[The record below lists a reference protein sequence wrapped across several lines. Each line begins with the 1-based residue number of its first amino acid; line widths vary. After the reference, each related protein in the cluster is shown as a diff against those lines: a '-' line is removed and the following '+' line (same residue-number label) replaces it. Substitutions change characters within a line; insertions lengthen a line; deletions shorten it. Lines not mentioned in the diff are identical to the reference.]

1 MYLSVRECHI
11 YSSVPIIRYH
21 SGPKLDS
28 FPNYSKYLLLSAW
41 CTRWVGCSL
50 LGSNSLD
57 DIIPGRPNQS
67 QKNDLKFLITQLYHI
82 IQLLHEFCKAPL
94 ESAVSDSCLACL
106 PTPGPSVVPVNW
118 LAVTGRS
125 KKCCQSAHCCRLLQA
140 SPDSCLSCLWSSVC
154 LLAAREVG
162 WVGGASFGWWVAR
175 GLFGQQ
181 GLFGKLFGDFW
192 GKTFGDSRT
201 LPVREPRSWH
211 IIRTPF

>member
-1 MYLSVRECHI
+1 MPHLFFSTKNQI
-11 YSSVPIIRYH
+11 PQWSQIRFIPQLFKVFAFVCLVH
-21 SGPKLDS
+21 QMGG
-28 FPNYSKYLLLSAW
+28 LL
-41 CTRWVGCSL
+41 TF
-50 LGSNSLD
+50 GSNSLD

-82 IQLLHEFCKAPL
+82 IQLLHEFCKPPL

-125 KKCCQSAHCCRLLQA
+125 KKCCQSAHCCRPLQA
-140 SPDSCLSCLWSSVC
+140 SPDSCLSRLWSSVC

-162 WVGGASFGWWVAR
+162 WVGGASFGWWVPR
-175 GLFGQQ
+175 SRWQ

-192 GKTFGDSRT
+192 GKTFGDFSAHA
-201 LPVREPRSWH
+201 LYLCMAYCAWH

>member
-1 MYLSVRECHI
+1 MPHLFFSTKNQI
-11 YSSVPIIRYH
+11 PQWSQIRFIPQLFKVFAFVCLVH
-21 SGPKLDS
+21 QMGG
-28 FPNYSKYLLLSAW
+28 LL
-41 CTRWVGCSL
+41 TF
-50 LGSNSLD
+50 GSNSLD

-82 IQLLHEFCKAPL
+82 IQLLHEFCKPPL

-140 SPDSCLSCLWSSVC
+140 SPDSCLSRLWSSVC

-162 WVGGASFGWWVAR
+162 WVGVQVLGGGCPEVD
-175 GLFGQQ
+175 
-181 GLFGKLFGDFW
+181 GKACLESCLG
-192 GKTFGDSRT
+192 TFGGRLLGT
-201 LPVREPRSWH
+201 FRLTHFTCAWH
-211 IIRTPF
+211 IVHGIL